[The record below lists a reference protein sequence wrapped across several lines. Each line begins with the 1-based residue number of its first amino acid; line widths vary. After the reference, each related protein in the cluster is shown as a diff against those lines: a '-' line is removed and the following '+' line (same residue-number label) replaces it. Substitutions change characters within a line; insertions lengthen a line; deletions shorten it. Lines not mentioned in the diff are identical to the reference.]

1 MLAAAESLMG
11 LKFTDPQRDMI
22 LTGLKAQAAGYD
34 ALRKANLSNS
44 VPPALV
50 FDPRPVGF
58 AMPTLRRAPRWSA
71 VPAPAVPQNLEDLA
85 FASASELAALIKA
98 RKVTSE
104 QLTRMYLARI
114 KRYDP
119 KLHAVIT
126 LTEDLALRQARQ
138 ADQEIAAGKYR
149 GPLHGLPYGLKDLF
163 ATKGIKTTWGSGAH
177 KDQIIDEDATV
188 VRKLRDA
195 GAVLIAKTTLGELAM
210 GDRWFGERTRNPW
223 KLDQGSSG
231 SSAGSAS
238 ITAAGLAAFGIGT
251 ETLGSI
257 VSPATRCGVAGLRP
271 TFGRISRHGAMALSW
286 ANDKIGPLCRRVE
299 DCAMVFHAIQG
310 PDGKDQAVVEAPFNY
325 NAAVDLKKLRV
336 GYLKNDFDK
345 APRGK
350 AQNDASLALLRKL
363 GADLKP
369 IELPAYDG
377 AVLRLILE
385 AESAAAFDDLTRSG
399 RDALLVQQERSAWPN
414 FFRTARY
421 IPAVEYI
428 QATRVRYQ
436 LIQDMHKLMSE
447 VDVYVA
453 PSFSGGNLGLTNN
466 SGHPAVV
473 VPNGFNQD
481 GTPTSI
487 TFTGRL
493 YDEALVLAVARQ
505 YQEAAGFYKQRPKL
519 D

>member
-1 MLAAAESLMG
+1 M
-11 LKFTDPQRDMI
+11 
-22 LTGLKAQAAGYD
+22 
-34 ALRKANLSNS
+34 
-44 VPPALV
+44 
-50 FDPRPVGF
+50 
-58 AMPTLRRAPRWSA
+58 
-71 VPAPAVPQNLEDLA
+71 
-85 FASASELAALIKA
+85 
-98 RKVTSE
+98 
-104 QLTRMYLARI
+104 
-114 KRYDP
+114 
-119 KLHAVIT
+119 
-126 LTEDLALRQARQ
+126 
-138 ADQEIAAGKYR
+138 
-149 GPLHGLPYGLKDLF
+149 
-163 ATKGIKTTWGSGAH
+163 
-177 KDQIIDEDATV
+177 
-188 VRKLRDA
+188 
-195 GAVLIAKTTLGELAM
+195 
-210 GDRWFGERTRNPW
+210 
-223 KLDQGSSG
+223 
-231 SSAGSAS
+231 
-238 ITAAGLAAFGIGT
+238 
-251 ETLGSI
+251 
-257 VSPATRCGVAGLRP
+257 
-271 TFGRISRHGAMALSW
+271 
-286 ANDKIGPLCRRVE
+286 
-299 DCAMVFHAIQG
+299 
-310 PDGKDQAVVEAPFNY
+310 
-325 NAAVDLKKLRV
+325 
-336 GYLKNDFDK
+336 
-345 APRGK
+345 
-350 AQNDASLALLRKL
+350 
-363 GADLKP
+363 KP